1 MRVIFFKLL
10 RGIMHKMKSLFK
22 NAAIY
27 RCCSTMKS
35 SSKKNW
41 FYIMKNIWLTLMTAL
56 QIFSCLPLIFFTY
69 SNVRNFTFVFNNKL
83 HKLSFFIHIF
93 STVLCK
99 SPYSVWIQDNIM
111 SAIRQTGKS
120 QNGCYKKTKRTKF
133 SRKEHFLPSDTHTYV
148 CVTAGKK
155 CSFFGKFGVV
165 WDSSF
170 GQSSSSQGP
179 PCCRSFSKHTENL
192 YSPLIINLEHV
203 VHILFFIVFW
213 ADFKLIVTW

>member
-1 MRVIFFKLL
+1 
-10 RGIMHKMKSLFK
+10 
-22 NAAIY
+22 
-27 RCCSTMKS
+27 
-35 SSKKNW
+35 
-41 FYIMKNIWLTLMTAL
+41 MTAL
-56 QIFSCLPLIFFTY
+56 QIFFCLTLIFLTY
-69 SNVRNFTFVFNNKL
+69 SNVRNFTFAFNNKF

-99 SPYSVWIQDNIM
+99 SPYSVWIQDNIT

-120 QNGCYKKTKRTKF
+120 QNGCYKKSKQTKF
-133 SRKEHFLPSDTHTYV
+133 SKKEHFLPHNTHTHV

-155 CSFFGKFGVV
+155 CSFFGKFGVL

-170 GQSSSSQGP
+170 GQSSSSQGL
-179 PCCRSFSKHTENL
+179 PCCWSFSKHTENL